1 MIPQNQIQMK
11 KFSSLFIVLV
21 SFFGFAQNY
30 KGKIANVQQ
39 DALHQVQLS
48 PEVRAAANENLDFLR
63 IFDVNKTEVPYVINA
78 FKEESTRYNSF
89 KIISKNSIKDS
100 ITSIVI
106 QNETGK
112 KINQVNLNIGNTA
125 LTKSYSISGS
135 NDTIEWFGLIAN
147 ETLSDLIAQNGTAL
161 EKTIYFPSNNYKYL
175 RIDFND
181 KKTLPINVQAI
192 GIYENQFLPEKLV
205 EISNF
210 QYKIAQ
216 DKEKKQTKIVFSAE
230 NKYKIDAITFTISTE
245 FYAREARI
253 ITKRERK
260 VKKRVESYDEV
271 VAYFDLNSK
280 NEKTIYF
287 NSLQEKEFT
296 IEIDNQDNQPLD
308 ISNIQLFQKP
318 FTIISKLKANEDY
331 EVVIDSTY
339 SKPSYDLANFISS
352 LTMNLPEVTIVN
364 FHKVE
369 NKEKNSTAK
378 SFWQTQLFMWICI
391 ILGGGIV
398 AYFAFGLL
406 KDMKNE

>member
-1 MIPQNQIQMK
+1 MK

-39 DALHQVQLS
+39 DGLHQVQLS

-63 IFDVNKTEVPYVINA
+63 IFDANKTEVPYVINV
-78 FKEESTRYNSF
+78 FKEESIRYNSF
-89 KIISKNSIKDS
+89 KIISKNSIEDS

-112 KINQVNLNIGNTA
+112 KINQFNLNIGNTA

-147 ETLSDLIAQNGTAL
+147 ETLSDLIAQNETAL
-161 EKTIYFPSNNYKYL
+161 EKTIYFPANDYKYL

-181 KKTLPINVQAI
+181 KKSLPINVQAI

-210 QYKIAQ
+210 QYKIVQ
-216 DKEKKQTKIVFSAE
+216 DKEKKQTKIVLSAD
-230 NKYKIDAITFTISTE
+230 NKHQIDAITFTISTE

-260 VKKRVESYDEV
+260 VKKSVESYDEV
-271 VAYFDLNSK
+271 VAYFNLNSK

-318 FTIISKLKANEDY
+318 FTIISKLKANENY
-331 EVVIDSTY
+331 EVVIDSIY
-339 SKPSYDLANFISS
+339 SKPSYDLGNFISS
-352 LTMNLPEVTIVN
+352 STVNLPEVTIVN

>member
-11 KFSSLFIVLV
+11 KLSSLFIVLI

-30 KGKIANVQQ
+30 KGKIANVQH
-39 DALHQVQLS
+39 DGLHQVQLS

-63 IFDVNKTEVPYVINA
+63 IFDANKTEVPYVINA
-78 FKEESTRYNSF
+78 FKEESTRYNPF

-147 ETLSDLIAQNGTAL
+147 ETLSDLVAQNGTAL
-161 EKTIYFPSNNYKYL
+161 EKTIYFPANNYKYL
-175 RIDFND
+175 RIVFND
-181 KKTLPINVQAI
+181 KRSLPINVQAI
-192 GIYENQFLPEKLV
+192 GMYENQFLPEKLV
-205 EISNF
+205 EILNF
-210 QYKIAQ
+210 QYKIVQ
-216 DKEKKQTKIVFSAE
+216 EKQKKQTKIVFSAD
-230 NKYKIDAITFTISTE
+230 NKHQIDAITFTISTE

-271 VAYFDLNSK
+271 VAYFNLNSK

-287 NSLQEKEFT
+287 NSFQEKEFT

-318 FTIISKLKANEDY
+318 LTIISKLKANENY

-352 LTMNLPEVTIVN
+352 STVNLPEVTIVN

-369 NKEKNSTAK
+369 NKEKKSTTK

-406 KDMKNE
+406 KDMKE